1 MNFYVFQLNCVKQN
15 CLLCVSFHTTFFRY
29 FRHVDNSAQYFTKCT
44 RECFNWPMCYIWDRR
59 VYFLKP
65 SQNCARN
72 TNKNNETSYFL
83 FVLMPGPIH
92 ESPWALISKSTT
104 KLPQLIVR
112 RACSVRDQLPL
123 GKELSQIAHK
133 STISTPNQNGQHW
146 GRLHSY
152 RGEGLW
158 QIPLSPGSWIP
169 LEESRHLFNPNNDHF
184 KIR

>member
-1 MNFYVFQLNCVKQN
+1 MNFYVFQMNSNSNFFISSGMWIIQPN
-15 CLLCVSFHTTFFRY
+15 TFTT
-29 FRHVDNSAQYFTKCT
+29 CT
-44 RECFNWPMCYIWDRR
+44 RACFNWPLCHIWDLS
-59 VYFLKP
+59 VYFLKT

-72 TNKNNETSYFL
+72 TNINNETSYFL
-83 FVLMPGPIH
+83 FVPGPIH
-92 ESPWALISKSTT
+92 ECLWAHISKSTT
-104 KLPQLIVR
+104 KLPQLIAR